1 MSGTRFK
8 AQVDLLIEE
17 VRLLE
22 SGDRDRMIRF
32 LAQVAVSA
40 MGGLSAGYIRALPR
54 VPSTPKRQRPEPLDV
69 CPKPARPSVP
79 PAGK

>member
-1 MSGTRFK
+1 MNDETFK

-40 MGGLSAGYIRALPR
+40 MGDLSAGYIRALPC
-54 VPSTPKRQRPEPLDV
+54 VPSKPKRQRPEPL
-69 CPKPARPSVP
+69 
-79 PAGK
+79 G

>member
-1 MSGTRFK
+1 MNDQANAMNTQANLDFR

-40 MGGLSAGYIRALPR
+40 MGEAKPEWLEDMLP
-54 VPSTPKRQRPEPLDV
+54 
-69 CPKPARPSVP
+69 
-79 PAGK
+79 